1 MIQSLVNVSENNHRP
16 GAWSADIEEQK
27 LATEVEHQLLCLP
40 EYKKASRIGIYLSMP
55 TGEISTKAIVLD
67 ALQRGKEVFIPY
79 TYVTSLAAR
88 PRSVM
93 NMVSLQSKE
102 DYESLHPDA
111 WGIPS
116 PSKASIS
123 ERNSCLNDDVVRSDG
138 LAGASTSNE
147 SLDMVVM
154 PGMAFDGKLARLGH
168 GKGYYDFFLKKLHQQ
183 VNVAHGK
190 ENQMPFL
197 GKAIPF
203 NLCLARK
210 SDQFC
215 A

>member
-1 MIQSLVNVSENNHRP
+1 
-16 GAWSADIEEQK
+16 
-27 LATEVEHQLLCLP
+27 
-40 EYKKASRIGIYLSMP
+40 
-55 TGEISTKAIVLD
+55 
-67 ALQRGKEVFIPY
+67 
-79 TYVTSLAAR
+79 
-88 PRSVM
+88 M

-111 WGIPS
+111 WGIPT

-154 PGMAFDGKLARLGH
+154 PGMAFDEELARLGH
-168 GKGYYDFFLKKLHQQ
+168 GKGYYDFFLNKLHQQ

-197 GKAIPF
+197 VGLALKEQLLKTEQKIPTDASDWP
-203 NLCLARK
+203 LDALIVGDGSVIRK
-210 SDQFC
+210 
-215 A
+215 

>member
-1 MIQSLVNVSENNHRP
+1 
-16 GAWSADIEEQK
+16 
-27 LATEVEHQLLCLP
+27 
-40 EYKKASRIGIYLSMP
+40 MP
-55 TGEISTKAIVLD
+55 TSEISTKAIVLD
-67 ALQRGKEVFIPY
+67 ALQQGKKVFIPY
-79 TYVTSLAAR
+79 TYVTPLAAPW

-102 DYESLHPDA
+102 DYESLDPDA
-111 WGIPS
+111 WGIPT

-123 ERNSCLNDDVVRSDG
+123 ERNSCLKDDVFRSDG
-138 LAGASTSNE
+138 LTGASTNNK
-147 SLDMVVM
+147 SLDMVVI
-154 PGMAFDGKLARLGH
+154 PGMAFDEDLARLGH

-203 NLCLARK
+203 NSCLCK
-210 SDQFC
+210 
-215 A
+215 

>member
-1 MIQSLVNVSENNHRP
+1 
-16 GAWSADIEEQK
+16 
-27 LATEVEHQLLCLP
+27 
-40 EYKKASRIGIYLSMP
+40 MP

-67 ALQRGKEVFIPY
+67 ALQQGKRVFIPY
-79 TYVTSLAAR
+79 THVTSLAAQW

-111 WGIPS
+111 WGIPT

-138 LAGASTSNE
+138 LAGASTSND
-147 SLDMVVM
+147 SLDIMVM
-154 PGMAFDGKLARLGH
+154 PGMAFDEELARLGH

-190 ENQMPFL
+190 GNQMPFL

-203 NLCLARK
+203 NPRLCK
-210 SDQFC
+210 
-215 A
+215 